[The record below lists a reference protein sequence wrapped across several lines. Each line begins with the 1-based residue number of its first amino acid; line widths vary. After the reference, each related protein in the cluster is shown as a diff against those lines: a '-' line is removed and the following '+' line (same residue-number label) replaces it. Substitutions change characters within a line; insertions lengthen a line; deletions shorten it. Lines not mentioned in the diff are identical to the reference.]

1 MSGYEDHF
9 TQDVR
14 LAILAELA
22 RQSDGSLNALNITRM
37 VDAMAVRRPRE
48 WVEMQMRWLADMG
61 AVTLRT
67 IELAGLGRVLVATIT
82 AIGRDHVDQRLPIPG
97 VSAARDL
104 E

>member
-22 RQSDGSLNALNITRM
+22 RQNDGSLNALNITRM

-48 WVEMQMRWLADMG
+48 WVEMQLRWLADMG
-61 AVTLRT
+61 AVALRT
-67 IELAGLGRVLVATIT
+67 IELAGLGKVVVATVT
-82 AIGRDHVDQRLPIPG
+82 AIGRDHVEQRIAIPG
-97 VSAARDL
+97 ISAPRDL